1 MKLLI
6 EQGAKGDSGL
16 VSLRSKLRAVS
27 RRMGFKD
34 IKREHMELVC
44 NEMVTNQNKYA
55 EGNGLVQIWEVTH
68 PRPALDLFAFDYGKG
83 IPNLKVAMQ
92 DGYTTAGT
100 MGKGL
105 GAIKRLSSESE
116 IYSIPLEQMH
126 DSPWHGT
133 AVWARFYHNGSELSF
148 PHEIGVY
155 SRAYQDNS
163 YNGDRIEAR
172 CGKNKTRW
180 LHMDGLGHGREAA
193 EVVDG
198 IGDFLD
204 EETPVDGLIQRLS
217 TQLQGTRGAVAM
229 VCEIDAGNQTFKIC
243 GVGDMIAYLI
253 ANGEKKAI
261 SFSPGVLGHAHRT
274 PETFTLPFSS
284 QALAITAS
292 DGLRRSMTLRT
303 LPELWRL
310 HPQLIAL
317 VLGQVI
323 GRLNDDRSVF
333 TIRVNP
339 NTRKSHGS

>member
-1 MKLLI
+1 MKLLV
-6 EQGAKGDSGL
+6 EQGAKGDSSL
-16 VSLRSKLRAVS
+16 VLLRSKLRAVS
-27 RRMGFKD
+27 RRMGFSD
-34 IKREHMELVC
+34 VKREHLELVC
-44 NEMVTNQNKYA
+44 NEMVTNQNKFA
-55 EGNGLVQIWEVTH
+55 QGNGLVQVWEINQ
-68 PRPALDLFAFDYGKG
+68 PQPALDLFAFDYGAG
-83 IPNLKVAMQ
+83 IVDLNAAGR

-105 GAIKRLSSESE
+105 GAIQRLSSVSD
-116 IYSIPLEQMH
+116 IYSIPQEQTK

-133 AVWARFYHNGSELSF
+133 AVWSRFYRGGPEAGLAHQTGGYL
-148 PHEIGVY
+148 
-155 SRAYQDNS
+155 RAYQDSS
-163 YNGDRIEAR
+163 YNGDRIEVQ

-204 EETPVDGLIQRLS
+204 EETPVDGLVQRLS
-217 TQLQGTRGAVAM
+217 TQLRGTRGAVAM
-229 VCEIDAGNQTFKIC
+229 LCEIDAGTQTFKVC

-274 PETFTLPFSS
+274 PETFSLPFPP
-284 QALAITAS
+284 QALLITAS
-292 DGLRRSMTLRT
+292 DGLRRSITLHT

-317 VLGQVI
+317 VLGQVM
-323 GRLNDDRSVF
+323 GRHNDDRSVF
-333 TIRVNP
+333 AVRVNP
-339 NTRKSHGS
+339 NARHSHGE